1 MSKPQYEFFHFE
13 KYKRPAV
20 SKIESHH
27 ERTKEQYASNPD
39 IDPERK
45 SLNYH
50 LIEPADSYNK
60 VICQQVKDA
69 GCRTRK
75 DSVWM
80 LEAFFTASP
89 EFFKGKKKR
98 EIREFFEEC
107 IKFLEQHQP
116 RETFISAVVHMD
128 EKTPHMHLSFVPLT
142 EDKRLAAKDITGNR
156 KKLTWWQDAV
166 WEYIVQKY
174 PEIERGKS
182 ASETHRKHIPPRLF
196 KQMTQLTKQKEK
208 LEALLSDV
216 KLTNYKDRAAQIL
229 AFLDKYIP
237 DVEAMDTEMRKY
249 RKEFANVDAEIKA
262 LEEENAELAEE
273 LAKSQ
278 KQSTTKKLQELKLQS
293 DYAEA
298 RAILDR
304 IPPEIIRAYAQRGKQ
319 KEDVAIE

>member
-13 KYKRPAV
+13 KYKRPEV
-20 SKIESHH
+20 SSIESHH
-27 ERTKEQYASNPD
+27 ERTKEKYASNPD
-39 IDPERK
+39 IDPSRK
-45 SLNYH
+45 HLNYH
-50 LIEPADSYNK
+50 LIEPVDRYNK
-60 VICQQVKDA
+60 IIGRQVKEA

-89 EFFKGKKKR
+89 EFFKGKSRK
-98 EIREFFEEC
+98 EVREFFEEC
-107 IKFLEQHQP
+107 VKFLEKYQS

-142 EDKRLAAKDITGNR
+142 EDKHLAAKTITGNR
-156 KKLTWWQDAV
+156 KKLTWWQDTF
-166 WEYIVQKY
+166 WEHIVQKY

-182 ASETHRKHIPPRLF
+182 ASETHRKHIPPRIF
-196 KQMTQLTKQKEK
+196 KEMTRLTKQKEK

-237 DVEAMDTEMRKY
+237 DVEAMDTEMKKY
-249 RKEFANVDAEIKA
+249 RKEFAASDAEKKA
-262 LEEENAELAEE
+262 LKAENKELAAELE
-273 LAKSQ
+273 KSQ
-278 KQSTTKKLQELKLQS
+278 KQSATKKLKELKLQS
-293 DYAEA
+293 DYAEVK
-298 RAILDR
+298 AILDR
-304 IPPEIIRAYAQRGKQ
+304 IPPEIRAYAQRGKQ

>member
-27 ERTKEQYASNPD
+27 ERTKEKYASNPD
-39 IDPERK
+39 IDPTRK
-45 SLNYH
+45 DLNYH
-50 LIEPADSYNK
+50 LIEPADRYNA
-60 VICQQVKDA
+60 IISQQVKES

-107 IKFLEQHQP
+107 IKFLEKHQS

-142 EDKRLAAKDITGNR
+142 EDKRLAAKDITGNK
-156 KKLTWWQDAV
+156 KKLVWWQDEFWQHMV
-166 WEYIVQKY
+166 RKY
-174 PEIERGKS
+174 PELERGKS

-196 KQMTQLTKQKEK
+196 KQMTRLTKQKEK
-208 LEALLSDV
+208 LEAMLADV
-216 KLTNYKDRAAQIL
+216 KLTNYKSQAMQIL

-237 DVEAMDTEMRKY
+237 DVEAMGTEMKKY
-249 RKEFANVDAEIKA
+249 RKEFASSDAEKKA
-262 LEEENAELAEE
+262 LKAEIAGLTEE
-273 LAKSQ
+273 LEQSQ
-278 KQSTTKKLQELKLQS
+278 KESTTKRLKELKLQS

-298 RAILDR
+298 KAILAR